1 MLAILIV
8 GCGLLG
14 LAIGSFLNVVIYRVP
29 RDESIVSPRS
39 RCPSCGTPIKEYD
52 NIPVLSWVLL
62 RGKCRHCH
70 TPISSR
76 YLVVEMATGGLFAGL
91 GARMGYSWA
100 LPAFLVFLAALL
112 ALSCID
118 LELLILPKKI
128 IYPSFI
134 IMAAF
139 LALASGATN
148 DWNRLGIGAIC
159 AAAWFVLFF
168 AMNFASPRIL
178 GFGDVRLAPLIG
190 LALGWL
196 GWRYVVLGF
205 FAANLIGLVIGL
217 VADRDQADETRSA
230 NSLWHIPRRGR
241 GPRDL
246 RRTRDPAAFYEYPLT
261 SRRSPSAGPRCP
273 RPHQRECAWPI
284 W

>member
-217 VADRDQADETRSA
+217 ALIATRQMKRDQP
-230 NSLWHIPRRGR
+230 IPYGIF
-241 GPRDL
+241 L
-246 RRTRDPAAFYEYPLT
+246 AAGAALAIY
-261 SRRSPSAGPRCP
+261 AGPEIL
-273 RPHQRECAWPI
+273 PHFTNI
-284 W
+284 H